1 MKTLY
6 IYICTA
12 AGMYG
17 IFLYP
22 ALDGLDPELKIS
34 IQFQSRIG
42 LEIPENSRIL
52 DQCASMSCTCG
63 TLEVMNLLY
72 THDYIIKPVNY

>member
-52 DQCASMSCTCG
+52 DQTCG

>member
-1 MKTLY
+1 
-6 IYICTA
+6 
-12 AGMYG
+12 MYG

-42 LEIPENSRIL
+42 RIL